1 MYIILD
7 TNILIHYNSF
17 EDIPWRDLM
26 GCDELTFVFPAL
38 VIEEVDKVKDRERGR
53 VQRRAKAV
61 SSRLGQLLVD
71 EVRGKYPVLFVETPL
86 ATSEEQRYYNLES
99 NDNMILFS
107 VYKAGIDHAEV
118 CLVSSDNAM
127 LMRAKRFGFKKYR
140 LDDKYLAPVE
150 LTPEEKEAK
159 QAIAELE
166 RMKHRMPKPKLEFF
180 NESCQ
185 LQIKR
190 APITDIEKAVSE
202 EMEML
207 KEKWPEKS
215 IDDGDFYF
223 MGQCYRTL
231 TTERVATYNCTRRK
245 FLEQSEKKIRLEVQ
259 RDDREERMKR
269 IEIIVANDGTA
280 STGRMDI
287 FLDIPENIRIY
298 KKKAAIKWF
307 TYEEPQ
313 TPNEL
318 GIDVSPIT
326 GSLFGY
332 RPPSIEMWD
341 LDEFVPE
348 NELKFKSDPLTHNLH
363 HPIFAF
369 YVDSA
374 LCPNFKMRWVIADS
388 ELVNPAKGELNVS
401 FVADDKFDIGVGQGT
416 GTRPNL
422 ENQ

>member
-1 MYIILD
+1 MMYIILD

-17 EDIPWRDLM
+17 EDIPWGELM
-26 GCDELTFVFPAL
+26 GFDELTFVFPAL

-71 EVRGKYPVLFVETPL
+71 EVQGKYPVLFIETPL
-86 ATSEEQRYYNLES
+86 ATFEEQRDYNLES

-107 VYKAGIDHAEV
+107 VYKAEIDHAMV

-150 LTPEEKEAK
+150 PTPEEKEAK
-159 QAIAELE
+159 EAIAELE
-166 RMKHRMPKPKLEFF
+166 RIKNRMPKPKLIFF
-180 NESCQ
+180 NECCH

-190 APITDIEKAVSE
+190 AQIIDIEKTVSE
-202 EMEML
+202 KIEAL

-215 IDDGDFYF
+215 INDGDYYF
-223 MGQCYRTL
+223 LGQCYRTL
-231 TTERVATYNCTRRK
+231 TTEKVMTYNCTRRK

-259 RDDREERMKR
+259 RDDREERMKL
-269 IEIIVANDGTA
+269 IEINVANDGTA

-287 FLDIPENIRIY
+287 FLNIPEDVRIY
-298 KKKAAIKWF
+298 KKKTAIKYF

-318 GIDVSPIT
+318 GINISPIT

-341 LDEFVPE
+341 LDEFFPE
-348 NELKFKSDPLTHNLH
+348 NELKCKSDPLTHNLH

-369 YVDSA
+369 YIDSA
-374 LCPNFKMRWVIADS
+374 LCPNFKMRWIIVDS
-388 ELVNPAKGELNVS
+388 ELVNPVKGELNVS
-401 FVADDKFDIGVGQGT
+401 FVSDDIFDTV
-416 GTRPNL
+416 
-422 ENQ
+422 ENNKDCKS

>member
-1 MYIILD
+1 MMYIILD

-17 EDIPWRDLM
+17 EDIPWGELM

-38 VIEEVDKVKDRERGR
+38 VMEEMDKVKDRERGR

-71 EVRGKYPVLFVETPL
+71 EVQGRYPVLFVETPM
-86 ATSEEQRYYNLES
+86 ATLEKKRVYNLES

-107 VYKAGIDHAEV
+107 VYKAEINHTAV

-166 RMKHRMPKPKLEFF
+166 RMKNRMPKPKLEFI
-180 NESCQ
+180 NESCH
-185 LQIKR
+185 LQINR
-190 APITDIEKAVSE
+190 TPITDIEKTVSE

-207 KEKWPEKS
+207 KKKWPEKS
-215 IDDGDFYF
+215 IDDGDIYF

-231 TTERVATYNCTRRK
+231 TKERVTTYNCTRRK

-287 FLDIPENIRIY
+287 FLDIPEDIRIY
-298 KKKAAIKWF
+298 KKKTAIKCF

-318 GIDVSPIT
+318 GINVSPIT

-341 LDEFVPE
+341 LDEFFPE
-348 NELKFKSDPLTHNLH
+348 NELKCKSDPLTHNLH
-363 HPIFAF
+363 HPIFVF

-374 LCPNFKMRWVIADS
+374 LCPNFKMSWVIADS
-388 ELVNPAKGELNVS
+388 ELVDPVKGELNVS
-401 FVADDKFDIGVGQGT
+401 FVTDDLQETIG
-416 GTRPNL
+416 NN
-422 ENQ
+422 EDYKS